1 MSETLLTVDK
11 LTTMFAVS
19 RGGWFGGW
27 ADLHAVSDVSFKLNA
42 GETLGV
48 VGESGCGK
56 STLGRSI
63 LRLIEPTSGSVTWC
77 GRELTTLTA
86 EEMRNQRRDLQIIFQ
101 DPIASLDPR
110 MTVGQII
117 GEPLTVFEKSLT
129 RDDRTRRVA
138 EIMQAVG
145 LTPEMVHRYPHEFSG
160 GQAQRI
166 GIARA
171 IVTRPKL
178 VVCDEPVS
186 ALDVS
191 IQAQIMR
198 LLQDLKTKFGLTL
211 IFISH
216 DLSVVRMMS
225 DRVMVLYLGRMAE
238 IGETANLFADPKHP
252 YTKALLSAAPVPDPK
267 IARKRERAILAGD
280 PPSPIDPPSGCAFRT
295 RCPMAQ
301 DLCAAERPAPVDL
314 GTGHFA
320 ACHFAETG

>member
-1 MSETLLTVDK
+1 MSDLLLNVEG
-11 LTTMFAVS
+11 LTTTFAVP
-19 RGGWFGGW
+19 RGGLFGGW
-27 ADLHAVSDVSFKLNA
+27 ADLQAVSDVSFQLKE

-63 LRLIEPTSGSVTWC
+63 LRLIEPTAGTVTWC
-77 GRELTTLTA
+77 GRDLTSLPP
-86 EEMRNQRRDLQIIFQ
+86 EDMRRQRRDLQVIFQ

-117 GEPLTVFEKSLT
+117 GEPLTVFEKSLP
-129 RDDRTRRVA
+129 REERTRRVA

-191 IQAQIMR
+191 IQAQIIR
-198 LLQDLKTKFGLTL
+198 LLLDLKKRFGLTL

-225 DRVMVLYLGRMAE
+225 DRVMVLYLGRVVE
-238 IGETANLFADPKHP
+238 IGESQSLFSRPRHP

-267 IARKRERAILAGD
+267 VARRRERAILTGD
-280 PPSPIDPPSGCAFRT
+280 PPSPINPPSGCAFRT
-295 RCPMAQ
+295 RCPLAQ
-301 DLCAAERPAPVDL
+301 EQCASERPKPLKVGQDHL
-314 GTGHFA
+314 A
-320 ACHFAETG
+320 ACHFAEVN

>member
-1 MSETLLTVDK
+1 MSELLLNVEG
-11 LTTMFAVS
+11 LTTTFAVP
-19 RGGWFGGW
+19 RGGLFGGW
-27 ADLHAVSDVSFKLNA
+27 ADLQAVSDVSFELRE

-63 LRLIEPTSGSVTWC
+63 LRLIEPTAGTVTWC
-77 GRELTTLTA
+77 GQDLTSLPA
-86 EEMRNQRRDLQIIFQ
+86 EDMRRQRRDLQVIFQ

-117 GEPLTVFEKSLT
+117 GEPLTVFEKSLS
-129 RDDRTRRVA
+129 REERTRRVA

-191 IQAQIMR
+191 IQAQIIR
-198 LLQDLKTKFGLTL
+198 LLLDLKKRFGLTL

-225 DRVMVLYLGRMAE
+225 DRVMVLYLGRVVE
-238 IGETANLFADPKHP
+238 IGEAHSLFARPRHP

-267 IARKRERAILAGD
+267 VARNRERAILTGD
-280 PPSPIDPPSGCAFRT
+280 PPSPINPPSGCAFRT
-295 RCPMAQ
+295 RCPLAQ
-301 DLCAAERPAPVDL
+301 DRCASERPIPSQVSQDHL
-314 GTGHFA
+314 A
-320 ACHFAETG
+320 ACHFAEVD